1 MIVTN
6 LSNSFNPVPKNKR
19 IKNQKLINDK
29 KHNCEYCEKQN
40 CWTNKHHVKSKGA
53 SGDDIEDNLIELC
66 GSCHRKVHDGL
77 ISKKELLEK
86 IKRRKKYEI

>member
-1 MIVTN
+1 MIVTD

-29 KHNCEYCEKQN
+29 KHNCEYCGKKN
-40 CWTNKHHVKSKGA
+40 CWTNKHHVKTKGA
-53 SGDDIEDNLIELC
+53 NGDDIEDNLIELC

-77 ISKKELLEK
+77 ISKEKLLEK
-86 IKRRKKYEI
+86 IERRKKHEI